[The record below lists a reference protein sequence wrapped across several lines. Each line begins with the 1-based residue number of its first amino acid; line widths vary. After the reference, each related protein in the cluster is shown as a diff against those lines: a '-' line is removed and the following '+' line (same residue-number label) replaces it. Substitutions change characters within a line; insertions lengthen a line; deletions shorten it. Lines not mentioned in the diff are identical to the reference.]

1 MTITGLIFGIL
12 LFTAT
17 FWVSLR
23 LIDADNPRN
32 RLGTAAVIGTV
43 MSVFGSMVGPFFA
56 LLPLVCLLQLL
67 VRYYELGI
75 LKSFAVVGM
84 MFVLNLGVAIIA

>member
-1 MTITGLIFGIL
+1 MVPLILGVLF
-12 LFTAT
+12 FTAT
-17 FWVSLR
+17 FWVSLH
-23 LIDADNPRN
+23 LIDGDNPRN
-32 RLGTAAVIGTV
+32 TLGTAAIIGTV

-67 VRYYELGI
+67 VRYYDLGI

-84 MFVLNLGVAIIA
+84 MFALNLGISIIA

>member
-17 FWVSLR
+17 FWVSLQ
-23 LIDADNPRN
+23 LVDTDNPRN
-32 RLGTAAVIGTV
+32 SLGTAAVIGTV

-56 LLPLVCLLQLL
+56 ILPLVCLLKLL
-67 VRYYELGI
+67 VGYYDLGI

-84 MFVLNLGVAIIA
+84 MFALNLGLAIIA